1 MTKASTRRTRAT
13 ARLLLGVTTLGLSS
27 LSLSAG
33 VASADPCDPQSS
45 APCSGP
51 NVESQGTSMPAD
63 PGEAGPVD
71 VVGPGLAACAAT
83 GPEFPAAYPCAAVGG
98 VYGALEGASQAK

>member
-1 MTKASTRRTRAT
+1 MTTTHRTRLA
-13 ARLLLGVTTLGLSS
+13 ARFLLGVTALGLSA
-27 LSLSAG
+27 LPLSAG

-71 VVGPGLAACAAT
+71 LVGPELAACAASGAT
-83 GPEFPAAYPCAAVGG
+83 PVALPCAAGAG
-98 VYGALEGASQAK
+98 VYGALEGASNAR